1 MGVSSRQFGVSTATQ
16 SQGMSS
22 VPERLL
28 EDEQR
33 VTPIVTSRHS
43 ASCAGVSHAPSVRG
57 LPEKPV
63 DAGQDRPYHH
73 LACCWGM
80 RRIAVPTPCRYATA
94 WCWPLINAST
104 FGFVVAP
111 CPQSPLSGTRPRRR
125 PRSLRG
131 VADAMIKASAA
142 LGAPTLTRL
151 EGASREHVGLS
162 RGRGRTCRM
171 ANASVSLW
179 SCSCCS
185 GALGPSRWH
194 RKVSKRGGA
203 ALPC

>member
-1 MGVSSRQFGVSTATQ
+1 MGVSSRQSGVSTATQ

-22 VPERLL
+22 VPEGLL

-73 LACCWGM
+73 LACCSGI
-80 RRIAVPTPCRYATA
+80 RCIAVPTPCRYATA
-94 WCWPLINAST
+94 WCGPLINAST
-104 FGFVVAP
+104 FGFVMAP

-131 VADAMIKASAA
+131 GRRHDQR
-142 LGAPTLTRL
+142 LRGAGGSNPD
-151 EGASREHVGLS
+151 EAGG
-162 RGRGRTCRM
+162 
-171 ANASVSLW
+171 SL
-179 SCSCCS
+179 
-185 GALGPSRWH
+185 A
-194 RKVSKRGGA
+194 
-203 ALPC
+203 